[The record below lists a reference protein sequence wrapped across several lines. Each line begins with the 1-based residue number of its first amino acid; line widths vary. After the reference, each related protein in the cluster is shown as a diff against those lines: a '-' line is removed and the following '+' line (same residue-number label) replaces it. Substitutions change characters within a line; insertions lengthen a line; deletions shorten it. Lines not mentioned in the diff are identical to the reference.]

1 MSHFM
6 VHGVNIMVNWNGVNI
21 VMNDWNSMDIM
32 MNLSVMWG

>member
-6 VHGVNIMVNWNGVNI
+6 VHGVNIMVNWSGVNI
-21 VMNDWNSMDIM
+21 VMNDWNYMDIM

>member
-1 MSHFM
+1 M

-21 VMNDWNSMDIM
+21 VMNNWNSMDIM

>member
-1 MSHFM
+1 M

>member
-1 MSHFM
+1 M

-32 MNLSVMWG
+32 MNFSVMWG

>member
-1 MSHFM
+1 M
-6 VHGVNIMVNWNGVNI
+6 VHGVDIMVNWNGVNI

>member
-1 MSHFM
+1 M

-32 MNLSVMWG
+32 MNLSVMRG